1 MVLAYA
7 VLFWVIVALLLRRD
21 LSAIGRYPYR
31 GGWKLVA
38 LLGCLFV
45 LQAVLV
51 LYAPGRSPLQMGI
64 VMLPPLALILLVI
77 LNAHLPGAILFGL
90 GVFFNMSVMAANGG
104 WMPVTPETYQCVHP
118 DRAVEV
124 QARAPNSKGITLARS
139 ETELWVLSDVICVS
153 LPWFRTAMSIG
164 DMLLILAAARFIFQ
178 ATSRRAALAVPQL
191 RSPGEPRGQPLP
203 NPPAVSSPG
212 FLSGLTPQPPL
223 QRGVGESHRGE
234 ARGEGWLAQL
244 LRLG

>member
-7 VLFWVIVALLLRRD
+7 VIFWVLVALLLRRD

-51 LYAPGRSPLQMGI
+51 LYAPGRSPLQMGV
-64 VMLPPLALILLVI
+64 VMLPQLALMLLVV
-77 LNAHLPGAILFGL
+77 LNAHLPGAKLFVL
-90 GVFFNMSVMAANGG
+90 GVFLNMSVMAANGG
-104 WMPVTPETYQCVHP
+104 WMPITPETYQCIHP
-118 DRAVEV
+118 DRVVEV
-124 QARAPNSKGITLARS
+124 AARAPNSKGITLARS
-139 ETELWVLSDVICVS
+139 ETELWALSDVICVS

-164 DMLLILAAARFIFQ
+164 DVLLVLASARFVFK
-178 ATSRRAALAVPQL
+178 ASSRRGDLVA
-191 RSPGEPRGQPLP
+191 
-203 NPPAVSSPG
+203 
-212 FLSGLTPQPPL
+212 PQPSSSGGP
-223 QRGVGESHRGE
+223 R
-234 ARGEGWLAQL
+234 WLAQL